1 MPAEKPKGNIYDRI
15 FRENA
20 KHLFIPLIKKL
31 FNLKIEKYTVLD
43 PNFPSTSENEVDF
56 LYELLLKG
64 GSEQILHIEFQSTD
78 DPKMLARMQE
88 YHAKIYRKY
97 KKPIKPLVIN
107 LSKKAFTTRHHLYEN
122 EIFSGYEIVN
132 LFDLSTDD
140 LLSSQIPEVII
151 LAVLS
156 NYPKAQ
162 LETTLRN
169 IVTKLKQL
177 VSAEKD
183 LNRYV
188 NQLFFLSRLRKFE
201 KEIKHTLDNM
211 LIEVDIE
218 QDYFYLQGVEIG
230 HNKGKEE
237 GHEEGHEKGKEEGL
251 DLSLKVIALHKKG
264 KSPKIIAE
272 KLNID
277 LQKVLAIIKAFT
289 ET

>member
-1 MPAEKPKGNIYDRI
+1 MP
-15 FRENA
+15 
-20 KHLFIPLIKKL
+20 
-31 FNLKIEKYTVLD
+31 
-43 PNFPSTSENEVDF
+43 
-56 LYELLLKG
+56 
-64 GSEQILHIEFQSTD
+64 TD
-78 DPKMLARMQE
+78 E
-88 YHAKIYRKY
+88 
-97 KKPIKPLVIN
+97 
-107 LSKKAFTTRHHLYEN
+107 
-122 EIFSGYEIVN
+122 
-132 LFDLSTDD
+132 

-151 LAVLS
+151 LAILS

-162 LETTLRN
+162 LETILRA

-218 QDYFYLQGVEIG
+218 QDYFYLQGIEI
-230 HNKGKEE
+230 GKEE
-237 GHEEGHEKGKEEGL
+237 GIEIGHDKGKAEGL
-251 DLSLKVIALHKKG
+251 DLSLKVITLHKKG
-264 KSPKIIAE
+264 KSPETIAE